1 MNKIFK
7 YLSIVLFSFFIS
19 TGVFSK
25 TEVVYIPKNT
35 GNPYFD
41 SIIKGFE
48 VGAEKYGYN
57 FTTVAPATADA
68 TSQLPFIKAQ
78 IQRGVDVIAISPN
91 SNDALNTVFDQ
102 AKKKGIIIM
111 VVNGD
116 IPGSEDH
123 RDVAIMPVDFST
135 IGTAQMTL
143 MGQLIDQ
150 KGQFAIL
157 SATTDAP
164 DQNTWIKDMEDNI
177 IGKGDFAN
185 MEYLG
190 VVYGDD
196 DPQKSTTEAE
206 ALLAK
211 YPDLR
216 GIISPTTVGI
226 AAAAQVI
233 ESAGKCDQVQVTGL
247 GTPNQMRPFLK
258 SGCVK
263 AFQLW
268 DPSVEGEIAGWLSV
282 QMVENGLTLSPGTS
296 IEVPDQGTVQINDN
310 NLIYAAPMLDFVPE
324 NIDNFDF

>member
-1 MNKIFK
+1 
-7 YLSIVLFSFFIS
+7 
-19 TGVFSK
+19 
-25 TEVVYIPKNT
+25 
-35 GNPYFD
+35 
-41 SIIKGFE
+41 
-48 VGAEKYGYN
+48 
-57 FTTVAPATADA
+57 
-68 TSQLPFIKAQ
+68 
-78 IQRGVDVIAISPN
+78 
-91 SNDALNTVFDQ
+91 
-102 AKKKGIIIM
+102 M

-116 IPGSEDH
+116 IPGSEAH
-123 RDVAIMPVDFST
+123 RDLAIMPVDFST
-135 IGTAQMTL
+135 VGTAQMNL
-143 MGQLIDQ
+143 MGQLIDH

-177 IGKGDFAN
+177 IGTGMFSD

-216 GIISPTTVGI
+216 GIISPTTVGV
-226 AAAAQVI
+226 AAAAQVV

-282 QMVENGLTLSPGTS
+282 QMVENGMKLSEGMTIS
-296 IEVPDQGTVQINDN
+296 VPDQGDVEINAN
-310 NLIYAAPMLDFVPE
+310 NLIYAAPMLDFVPG
-324 NIDNFDF
+324 NIDNFNF

>member
-1 MNKIFK
+1 MSKLLKLI
-7 YLSIVLFSFFIS
+7 SISLLGLFLTSGAFA
-19 TGVFSK
+19 K

-57 FTTVAPATADA
+57 FSTVAPATADA
-68 TSQLPFIKAQ
+68 TSQLPFIKAE

-102 AKKKGIIIM
+102 ARKKGIIVM

-116 IPGSEDH
+116 IPGSEAH
-123 RDVAIMPVDFST
+123 RDLAIMPVDFST
-135 IGTAQMTL
+135 VGTAQMTL
-143 MGQLIDQ
+143 MGQLIDH

-177 IGKGDFAN
+177 IGTGMFSD

-196 DPQKSTTEAE
+196 
-206 ALLAK
+206 
-211 YPDLR
+211 
-216 GIISPTTVGI
+216 
-226 AAAAQVI
+226 
-233 ESAGKCDQVQVTGL
+233 C
-247 GTPNQMRPFLK
+247 
-258 SGCVK
+258 
-263 AFQLW
+263 
-268 DPSVEGEIAGWLSV
+268 SVSLI
-282 QMVENGLTLSPGTS
+282 TS
-296 IEVPDQGTVQINDN
+296 
-310 NLIYAAPMLDFVPE
+310 
-324 NIDNFDF
+324 

>member
-1 MNKIFK
+1 
-7 YLSIVLFSFFIS
+7 
-19 TGVFSK
+19 
-25 TEVVYIPKNT
+25 
-35 GNPYFD
+35 
-41 SIIKGFE
+41 
-48 VGAEKYGYN
+48 
-57 FTTVAPATADA
+57 
-68 TSQLPFIKAQ
+68 
-78 IQRGVDVIAISPN
+78 
-91 SNDALNTVFDQ
+91 
-102 AKKKGIIIM
+102 M

-116 IPGSEDH
+116 IPGSEAH
-123 RDVAIMPVDFST
+123 RDLAIMPVDFST
-135 IGTAQMTL
+135 VGTAQMTL
-143 MGQLIDQ
+143 MGQLIDH

-164 DQNTWIKDMEDNI
+164 DQNTWIKDMEENI
-177 IGKGDFAN
+177 IGKGMFSD

-216 GIISPTTVGI
+216 GIISPTTVGV
-226 AAAAQVI
+226 AAAAQVV

-268 DPSVEGEIAGWLSV
+268 DPSVEGEIAGYLSV
-282 QMVENGLTLSPGTS
+282 QMVENGLKLSEGMTIS
-296 IEVPDQGTVQINDN
+296 VPDQGDVVINAN
-310 NLIYAAPMLDFVPE
+310 NLIYAAPMLDFVPD
-324 NIDNFDF
+324 NIDNFNF